1 TLFSDSNLLISTIN
15 HNWKKKAN
23 KDLWEKIDALRAW
36 LNIKWV
42 WVKGHASNKYNN
54 MADELAQKEAGK
66 FKKSISSCP

>member
-1 TLFSDSNLLISTIN
+1 LLISTIN